1 MFSGLSDISEK
12 MRTEAINEPVKV
24 RADFTGGRITPIAFK
39 RRGEVCRIEKVNA
52 RWVDTASES
61 PVYYFSVSSGPNA
74 YELSL
79 STRDMLWHLERVIL
93 DD

>member
-1 MFSGLSDISEK
+1 
-12 MRTEAINEPVKV
+12 MRTEEINESIKV
-24 RADFTGGRITPIAFK
+24 RVDFAGGQITPVAFK
-39 RRGEVCRIEKVNA
+39 RRGKICHIEKINA
-52 RWVDTASES
+52 RWVDTAPES